1 MTADIRQDQSE
12 ICFQE
17 FSDIQPFRVVE
28 RVGMQADQGRAF
40 SNDLKE

>member
-17 FSDIQPFRVVE
+17 LSDIQPFRVVE
-28 RVGMQADQGRAF
+28 REGV
-40 SNDLKE
+40 